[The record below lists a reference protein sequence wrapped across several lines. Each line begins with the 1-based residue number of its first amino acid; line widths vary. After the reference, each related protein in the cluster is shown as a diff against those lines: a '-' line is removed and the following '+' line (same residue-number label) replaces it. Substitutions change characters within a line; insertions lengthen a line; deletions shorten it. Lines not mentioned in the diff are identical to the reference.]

1 MSPKIGSGKG
11 CVNYMSKIAV
21 IGDKDSIL
29 GFKVVGVP
37 VFAVTDH
44 EQAARLVHKLA
55 KEDYA
60 ILFIT
65 EPIIVEIKE
74 TIDRYRALAYPAI
87 IPIPNNRGSLGLGMK
102 GIKESM
108 EKAIG
113 VDILFGERG

>member
-1 MSPKIGSGKG
+1 MN
-11 CVNYMSKIAV
+11 CMSKIAV

-37 VFAVTDH
+37 VFPVTES

-60 ILFIT
+60 VLFIT
-65 EPIIVEIKE
+65 EPIMAEIKE

-102 GIKESM
+102 GIRDGM

>member
-1 MSPKIGSGKG
+1 
-11 CVNYMSKIAV
+11 MSKIAV

-37 VFAVTDH
+37 VFPVTEP

-55 KEDYA
+55 KEDYTV
-60 ILFIT
+60 IFIT
-65 EPIIVEIKE
+65 EPIMAKINDTVE
-74 TIDRYRALAYPAI
+74 RYRASAYPAI
-87 IPIPNNRGSLGLGMK
+87 IPIPNNRGTLGLGMK
-102 GIKESM
+102 GIKDSM

>member
-1 MSPKIGSGKG
+1 
-11 CVNYMSKIAV
+11 MSKIAV

-29 GFKVVGVP
+29 GFKVVGVTVFP
-37 VFAVTDH
+37 VTEP

-60 ILFIT
+60 VLFIT
-65 EPIIVEIKE
+65 EPVIAEIKE
-74 TIDRYRALAYPAI
+74 TVDRYRAMAYPAI

-102 GIKESM
+102 GIRDSM

>member
-1 MSPKIGSGKG
+1 
-11 CVNYMSKIAV
+11 MSKIAI
-21 IGDKDSIL
+21 IGDKDSVL

-37 VFAVTDH
+37 VFAVTES
-44 EQAARLVHKLA
+44 EQAARLVNKLA

-60 ILFIT
+60 VLFIT
-65 EPIIVEIKE
+65 EPIIAEIKE
-74 TIDRYRALAYPAI
+74 TIDRYRTLAYPAI

-102 GIKESM
+102 GIRESM